1 MGPAE
6 QTVAR
11 EQTKEFVIGAATS
24 ALGRRLR
31 TTERVIALIRI
42 AVVLFN
48 IVTYLWLAPFEKRPE
63 LARWVIFLAP
73 LYAIGAFVLAGQTDD
88 RIDRGDIRMIVGLSL
103 TSTVGDVLLIAVW
116 IYATGGAASPY
127 FLLYH
132 VSVAAAVGRFGLMIG
147 AISTV
152 MSALAYIGVVVI
164 DGGAP
169 VYPIVVRVGYMFVI
183 AAFSGYLVEVLRRSE
198 HAAALADA
206 SSKAY
211 REVDEL
217 KSAFVQNV
225 SHELRTPLT
234 VIRGASSTL
243 RRKYEYLDPDQRE
256 SLLDMIEKH
265 SAHFGRLIQDLLD
278 FATSSR
284 GEMSVSATRVDLRE
298 LVEAEV
304 ERMQP
309 NMTQRVVVKG
319 PPRSVAL
326 WCDEPKVARALH
338 ALLDNAAKFSDPGS
352 EVDVVIEERGGMA
365 IVKVTDRGRGIHPE
379 RHSKVF
385 ESFYQ
390 IDPPPEGGAEG
401 TGIGLN
407 VAREMIR
414 LHGGDIVVTSALEEG
429 STFTVLIPV
438 EPPRTEAST
447 EIPSA

>member
-1 MGPAE
+1 MACE
-6 QTVAR
+6 QA
-11 EQTKEFVIGAATS
+11 KEFVIGAATS
-24 ALGRRLR
+24 VLGRRLR
-31 TTERVIALIRI
+31 ATERVIALIRI

-48 IVTYLWLAPFEKRPE
+48 VVTYVWLAPFDKRPE
-63 LARWVIFLAP
+63 LARWVIPLAP
-73 LYAIGAFVLAGQTDD
+73 LYAIGAFVFAGRTDD
-88 RIDRGDIRMIVGLSL
+88 RIDRGDIRKLFGLSL
-103 TSTVGDVLLIAVW
+103 ISTIGDALLIAVW
-116 IYATGGAASPY
+116 IFATGGAASPY

-132 VSVAAAVGRFGLMIG
+132 VSVAAAAVRFGIVIG
-147 AISTV
+147 VVSTV
-152 MSALAYIGVVVI
+152 MSAFAYIGVVVI

-169 VYPIVVRVGYMFVI
+169 AFPIVVRVGYMFVI
-183 AAFSGYLVEVLRRSE
+183 AASFGYLAEVLRRSE

-211 REVDEL
+211 REANEL

-265 SAHFGRLIQDLLD
+265 SAYFGRVIQDLLD
-278 FATSSR
+278 FATWSR
-284 GEMSVSATRVDLRE
+284 GEMTVSATPIDLCE

-309 NMTQRVVVKG
+309 DMTQRVVVTG
-319 PPRSVAL
+319 PLGSVAL
-326 WCDEPKVARALH
+326 WCDQPKVGRALR

-352 EVDVVIEERGGMA
+352 DVNVVIEERACMA
-365 IVKVTDRGRGIHPE
+365 IVKVTDRGRGIHPD
-379 RHSKVF
+379 HSQVF

-401 TGIGLN
+401 TGIGLH

-414 LHGGDIVVTSALEEG
+414 LHGGDIVATSAPEEG
-429 STFTVLIPV
+429 STFTLLIPV

-447 EIPSA
+447 EPPSA